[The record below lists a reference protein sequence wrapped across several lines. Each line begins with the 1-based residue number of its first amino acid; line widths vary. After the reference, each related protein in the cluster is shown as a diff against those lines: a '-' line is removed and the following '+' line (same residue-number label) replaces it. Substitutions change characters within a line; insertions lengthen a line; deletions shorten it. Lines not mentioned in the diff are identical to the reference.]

1 MRHSSLNYCCKVN
14 RQGSTV
20 FETALVMPV
29 YLLFIFVLLEFGH
42 AMMVNN
48 TIRSACRDGARIG
61 TVEGTTTEMVQQ
73 RVEEVLASAVKPM
86 HVQVFVKNANALDF
100 GNPPTSD
107 KAIEE
112 LPDLELTEAETRQL
126 FVVRA
131 KVPYQ
136 EVAILPVN
144 FPLVGPFLQE
154 VELTGQAFMRHE

>member
-1 MRHSSLNYCCKVN
+1 M
-14 RQGSTV
+14 

-29 YLLFIFVLLEFGH
+29 YLLFVFVLLEFGH

-48 TIRSACRDGARIG
+48 TIRRACRDGARIG
-61 TVEGTTTEMVQQ
+61 TVEGTTTQMVQQ

-86 HVQVFVKNANALDF
+86 HVQVFVKNANAFDV
-100 GNPPTSD
+100 GDPPTSD

-131 KVPYQ
+131 LKPTRFHSYSG
-136 EVAILPVN
+136 
-144 FPLVGPFLQE
+144 GPATLQIAQWRRCRR
-154 VELTGQAFMRHE
+154 TCDRGPSADGHDDGYG

>member
-1 MRHSSLNYCCKVN
+1 MRQTYRNYYCKVN

-20 FETALVMPV
+20 FEAALVMPV
-29 YLLFIFVLLEFGH
+29 YLLFVFVLLEFGH

-61 TVEGTTTEMVQQ
+61 TVEGTTTQMVQQ
-73 RVEEVLASAVKPM
+73 RVEEVLASAVNPV
-86 HVQVFVKNANALDF
+86 HVQVFVKNANAFDV
-100 GNPPTSD
+100 GDPPTSD
-107 KAIEE
+107 EAIEK
-112 LPDLELTEAETRQL
+112 LPDLELIEAETRQL

-136 EVAILPVN
+136 QVAILPVN
-144 FPLVGPFLQE
+144 LPLAGSFLQG